1 MTLTINVNGLTL
13 CHRGSDGVSRNTLP
27 DVCKTPPYAIPRPFS
42 NTAYSKDLANGTTTV
57 FADGGNMIGN
67 FGSIFARST
76 GDEGG
81 SMGGV
86 KSGTFMAEADFIGHS
101 FDVFFEGKAAC
112 RLTDKMYMNHRNTVN
127 MAGLWQLQLPESL
140 VHKICEAICECNSVK
155 NTVTP
160 SGAELAEVAES
171 AFDAVRGVTDT
182 TTEKASATKDI
193 HRRQECFNG
202 QFADLNG
209 GRSWYGNTPKDPGV
223 LVEVPMKGTDT
234 LFSGTGRA
242 TYPGGPAAPM
252 SPLRAISSVRG
263 NPGVLVIWD
272 MVTVKNKALPA
283 TWNNI
288 DKIVE
293 VKFAGDKW
301 TPNQAEAT
309 KNPAISKKL
318 LRVDEADCY
327 CDLDENARRRE
338 TNELIRK
345 VGDSMKKAAGL
356 FLPGG
361 SGGVVLP

>member
-27 DVCKTPPYAIPRPFS
+27 DVCKTPPYGVPRPFS
-42 NTAYSKDLANGTTTV
+42 NTAYSKDLANGTATV

-86 KSGTFMAEADFIGHS
+86 KSGTFMAEADFISHS

-160 SGAELAEVAES
+160 SGTEIAEAAES
-171 AFDAVRGVTDT
+171 AFDAARGVQDA
-182 TTEKASATKDI
+182 TTEKVSSMKDV

-202 QFADLNG
+202 QFAKLNG
-209 GRSWYGNTPKDPGV
+209 GRSWFGNTPKDPNV
-223 LVEVPMKGTDT
+223 LVEVPMKGTET
-234 LFSGTGRA
+234 MFSGTGRA

-252 SPLRAISSVRG
+252 SPLRAVSQARG
-263 NPGVLVIWD
+263 NPGTTVIWD

-301 TPNQAEAT
+301 TKNQDIARR
-309 KNPAISKKL
+309 KPAIEDKL
-318 LRVDEADCY
+318 LRVDEEDCY
-327 CDLDENARRRE
+327 CGLDDNARKRE
-338 TNELIRK
+338 LNEVIK
-345 VGDSMKKAAGL
+345 KIGESMNKAAPL
-356 FLPGG
+356 FGPGG
-361 SGGVVLP
+361 KGGFVLP

>member
-27 DVCKTPPYAIPRPFS
+27 DVCKTPPYAIPRAFS
-42 NTAYSKDLANGTTTV
+42 NTAYSKDLAKGTTTV

-67 FGSIFARST
+67 LGSIFARST

-86 KSGTFMAEADFIGHS
+86 KSGTFLAEADFISHS

-127 MAGLWQLQLPESL
+127 MAGLWQLKLPEPL

-160 SGAELAEVAES
+160 SGAQVAEAAES
-171 AFDAVRGVTDT
+171 AFDALRGVSDSTA
-182 TTEKASATKDI
+182 EPASATKDI
-193 HRRQECFNG
+193 HRRQACFNG
-202 QFADLNG
+202 HFSTGNP
-209 GRSWYGNTPKDPGV
+209 WYGATPKDPNV
-223 LVEVPMKGTDT
+223 LVEVPMKGTET
-234 LFSGTGRA
+234 LFSGTGRTTFA
-242 TYPGGPAAPM
+242 GGPAAPM
-252 SPLRAISSVRG
+252 SPLRAVSQARG
-263 NPGVLVIWD
+263 NPGTTVIWD

-283 TWNNI
+283 TWDNI

-293 VKFAGDKW
+293 VKFAGDDW
-301 TPNQAEAT
+301 T
-309 KNPAISKKL
+309 KNQNIAREKPAVKQKL

-338 TNELIRK
+338 TNEVIK
-345 VGDSMKKAAGL
+345 KIGESMNKAAPL
-356 FLPGG
+356 FGPGG
-361 SGGVVLP
+361 SGGLVLP